1 MLQTVLGVKLI
12 RIYGRT
18 IEDQTFKQSVK
29 TTLWVPQSTM
39 DPACKDNALH
49 FRIRQPSNPHSSR
62 IAAAEE
68 AIAQMKKN
76 GNAQRYGLY
85 LVA

>member
-1 MLQTVLGVKLI
+1 MLQTVHGLKLV

-39 DPACKDNALH
+39 DPACEDIALH

-62 IAAAEE
+62 IEAAEE
-68 AIAQMKKN
+68 AIAQLKKN
-76 GNAQRYGLY
+76 GNNQRYGLH